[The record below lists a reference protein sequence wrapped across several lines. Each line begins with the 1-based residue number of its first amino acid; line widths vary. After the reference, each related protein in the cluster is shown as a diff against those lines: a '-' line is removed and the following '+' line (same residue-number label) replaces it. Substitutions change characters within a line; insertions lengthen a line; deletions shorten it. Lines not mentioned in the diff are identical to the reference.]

1 MSTLIRSMAGTQ
13 VPPRRP
19 SPVDQLTR
27 GVRQNRSLKNTSTH
41 IRSRA
46 GTQVPLNG
54 WKGIAIVAKAD
65 EEREWVRRARE
76 GGGDAQ
82 AYRFLVER
90 YQARIHRL
98 VSGLIGHGHGNVED
112 VVQEVFVKA
121 YFSLKK
127 FRGDAAFGTWLY
139 RIAVNRA
146 RDELK
151 KESRQASLHDV
162 ISREAV
168 QVLNGWV
175 DQPDPEA
182 EGPSGGPPEAL
193 RKLVGRTVASLPDRM
208 RVIVTL
214 KDIEGLSYLE
224 VSRVLK
230 CSVGTVKS
238 RHSRARKRLR
248 EALSPYAPEFLRGG
262 GGGGGEEE
270 VGLEV

>member
-1 MSTLIRSMAGTQ
+1 M
-13 VPPRRP
+13 
-19 SPVDQLTR
+19 
-27 GVRQNRSLKNTSTH
+27 
-41 IRSRA
+41 
-46 GTQVPLNG
+46 
-54 WKGIAIVAKAD
+54 AKAD
-65 EEREWVRRARE
+65 EERGSVRRAKE
-76 GGGDAQ
+76 GDAR

-146 RDELK
+146 RDEMK
-151 KESRQASLHDV
+151 KESRRASLDDA
-162 ISREAV
+162 ISREGERGREGEAV
-168 QVLNGWV
+168 EALDGWV
-175 DQPDPEA
+175 GQPGLEA
-182 EGPSGGPPEAL
+182 EAPSGEPPEVL
-193 RKLVGRTVASLPDRM
+193 RKLVGRPVASLPDRM

-238 RHSRARKRLR
+238 RHSRARIRLR
-248 EALSPYAPEFLRGG
+248 EALSPYAPEFIRGG
-262 GGGGGEEE
+262 GGGGS
-270 VGLEV
+270 

>member
-1 MSTLIRSMAGTQ
+1 M
-13 VPPRRP
+13 
-19 SPVDQLTR
+19 
-27 GVRQNRSLKNTSTH
+27 
-41 IRSRA
+41 
-46 GTQVPLNG
+46 
-54 WKGIAIVAKAD
+54 AKAD
-65 EEREWVRRARE
+65 EERGSVRRAKE
-76 GGGDAQ
+76 GDAR

-146 RDELK
+146 RDEMK
-151 KESRQASLHDV
+151 KESRRASLDDA
-162 ISREAV
+162 ISRGEEGEAV
-168 QVLNGWV
+168 EALDGWV
-175 DQPDPEA
+175 GQPGLEA
-182 EGPSGGPPEAL
+182 EEPSGGPPEVL
-193 RKLVGRTVASLPDRM
+193 RKLVGRAVASLPDRM

-248 EALSPYAPEFLRGG
+248 EALSPYAPEFIRGGGEGG
-262 GGGGGEEE
+262 GGGS
-270 VGLEV
+270 

>member
-1 MSTLIRSMAGTQ
+1 
-13 VPPRRP
+13 
-19 SPVDQLTR
+19 
-27 GVRQNRSLKNTSTH
+27 
-41 IRSRA
+41 
-46 GTQVPLNG
+46 
-54 WKGIAIVAKAD
+54 VAKAD
-65 EEREWVRRARE
+65 EERGSVRRAKE
-76 GGGDAQ
+76 GDAR

-146 RDELK
+146 RDEMK
-151 KESRQASLHDV
+151 KESRRASLDDA
-162 ISREAV
+162 ISRGEEGEAV
-168 QVLNGWV
+168 EALDGWV
-175 DQPDPEA
+175 GQPGLEA
-182 EGPSGGPPEAL
+182 EEPSGGPPEVL
-193 RKLVGRTVASLPDRM
+193 RKLVGRAVASLPDRM

-248 EALSPYAPEFLRGG
+248 EALSPYAPEFIRGGRGEGG
-262 GGGGGEEE
+262 GGGS
-270 VGLEV
+270 